1 MFVKDL
7 RKEFYEPIVGHRVL
21 VFCAYDADAVCAT
34 KIISNLF
41 QCDRIQYTIVPIAD
55 LNDLIAAYG
64 ERKRSAKYVLLINI
78 GAMFDVVDLFE
89 PDEEQVIFVADSH
102 RPIDVY
108 NVYRDGQLR
117 LLMREDDSDPIPAYE
132 QVFNDELDDDEDDEQ
147 GADPAQHERQRDQA
161 RFSLEQ
167 LEKRKKRREWVTQRE
182 RTLFEYSQFSYF
194 GMSSSLLFFE
204 LAWKIGKDNLELLW
218 LSIVGTTEQML
229 AAKIESNVF
238 EATCETLH
246 EHLQRLNDQRDVRA
260 AGVDASDCVSARQA
274 NIAYAKDLQ
283 LTLYRHW
290 SLYES
295 LRHTQNVACRLRVW
309 HVRGQRRLLE
319 LLAEAGLPLAQCKQ
333 RYEAM
338 DLELRRNCVQ
348 WLEGLAEK
356 YDLGDIVSRSFVLRR
371 TFRAVHSAFDV
382 AHALQALLDA
392 PEGSGILNGS
402 RSQSSQSSSSSQSA
416 SQSASLSASQ
426 SAVVQRHKRFSQ
438 ALDALSW
445 TSGAEE
451 MNAGIQLAL
460 VQHVATLKQVHDLID
475 MRSIKST
482 GPFLYGELPES
493 TADLRLFVRPGRLLQ
508 LARHAL
514 HAFVASSKNRRLS
527 NLPLLLI
534 ACDPLRPE
542 SALAVGIPPLAERGT
557 RNLFGRAFIQ
567 IGQML
572 KCQLE
577 PDLFDMS
584 IVRFPIEQKSKLF
597 ESLVSLLS

>member
-7 RKEFYEPIVGHRVL
+7 RKEFYEPIIGHRVL
-21 VFCAYDADAVCAT
+21 VFVAYDADAVCAT

-55 LNDLIAAYG
+55 LNDLISAYS

-89 PDEEQVIFVADSH
+89 PDDEQVIFVADSH

-108 NVYRDGQLR
+108 NVYRDSQLR
-117 LLMREDDSDPIPAYE
+117 LLMQKDDTDPIPDYD
-132 QVFNDELDDDEDDEQ
+132 QVFNDEFDEEDDEDDAGDTPE
-147 GADPAQHERQRDQA
+147 G
-161 RFSLEQ
+161 RFSLEK
-167 LEKRKKRREWVTQRE
+167 LEKRKRRREWVAKRE
-182 RTLFEYSQFSYF
+182 RILFEYSQFSYF
-194 GMSSSLLFFE
+194 GMSSSMLFFE
-204 LAWKIGKDNLELLW
+204 LAWKLGKDTVELLW
-218 LSIVGTTEQML
+218 LAIVGTTEQML
-229 AAKIESNVF
+229 ASKIEPNVF
-238 EATCETLH
+238 EAACEQLH
-246 EHLQRLNDQRDVRA
+246 EHLKRLNDIRDVRA
-260 AGVDASDCVSARQA
+260 GDVDASDCVSARQA
-274 NIAYAKDLQ
+274 NITYTKDLQ

-295 LRHTQNVACRLRVW
+295 LRHTQAVACRLRVW

-333 RYEAM
+333 RFEAM

-348 WLEGLAEK
+348 WLEQLAEK
-356 YDLGDIVSRSFVLRR
+356 YDLGELVARSFVLRR

-392 PEGSGILNGS
+392 PEGSGILNLNS
-402 RSQSSQSSSSSQSA
+402 TSSQSHSQSHSQSSSQSNSQTI
-416 SQSASLSASQ
+416 
-426 SAVVQRHKRFSQ
+426 VQRHKRFSQ

-445 TSGAEE
+445 TTGNEAL
-451 MNAGIQLAL
+451 ADGVQLAL

-475 MRSIKST
+475 MRSIRST

-493 TADLRLFVRPGRLLQ
+493 TSDLRLFIRPGRLLQ
-508 LARHAL
+508 LSRHIL

-534 ACDPLRPE
+534 VCDPLRPE
-542 SALAVGIPPLAERGT
+542 SALAVGIPPLAEQGT